1 MGAGNLDLL
10 YNTKASRYNDYIMH
24 NHNST
29 KETVQEIIYQNMHN
43 RT

>member
-10 YNTKASRYNDYIMH
+10 YNTKASRYNDYMH